1 MLTRCPSCATAF
13 RITQAQLEARQG
25 MVRCGRCGNAFNAV
39 DCAVEGQ
46 DKPAAGAPPEP
57 PTRAATPEAA
67 EWVPADE
74 AAPSVEAG
82 PRAAGSRF
90 VASSTVE
97 RAMASEGTA
106 EPAAAP
112 LQPSSPP
119 EAPSAAAPATED
131 TPEPTPPA
139 DEDEQEDEQEGEKAG
154 GQAPGNEVADRPIAA
169 MLAGQPRARRSLP
182 RSWAFG
188 VLAMLLLALAQIAYL
203 FRDELASGMPWTKP
217 YLGAVCGLVG
227 CRIELLRLPE
237 LMDIEYSDLQPEPG
251 RRDRLMLRATVRN
264 RASVTQAFPHLELT
278 LTDHRDQALA
288 RRVLP
293 PADYLPVGTDPA
305 AGMAANGEIHVALP
319 LDVAGVGASGYR
331 LYVFYP

>member
-1 MLTRCPSCATAF
+1 MLTRCPSCSTAF

-139 DEDEQEDEQEGEKAG
+139 DEDEHEDDEAG
-154 GQAPGNEVADRPIAA
+154 GQAPGSAVPERPIAA

-264 RASVTQAFPHLELT
+264 RASVTQAYPHLELT

>member
-13 RITQAQLEARQG
+13 RITQAQLDARQG

-46 DKPAAGAPPEP
+46 DIPAATEAANQAASAPPEP
-57 PTRAATPEAA
+57 PTPAATPEPA
-67 EWVPADE
+67 EWIPADL
-74 AAPSVEAG
+74 AAPSGEAG
-82 PRAAGSRF
+82 SRAAGSHF

-97 RAMASEGTA
+97 RAMASEVAG
-106 EPAAAP
+106 EHAAAP
-112 LQPSSPP
+112 PQPPAPMVEATSS
-119 EAPSAAAPATED
+119 AAPAIEAA
-131 TPEPTPPA
+131 PPA
-139 DEDEQEDEQEGEKAG
+139 AEDEEAG
-154 GQAPGNEVADRPIAA
+154 GQAQGDALEERPIAA
-169 MLAGQPRARRSLP
+169 ILAGPPKVRHRLP

-188 VLAMLLLALAQIAYL
+188 VLAMLLLALAQIAYI

-217 YLGAVCGLVG
+217 YLGAFCGLVG

-264 RASVTQAFPHLELT
+264 RALVTQAFPHIELT
-278 LTDHRDQALA
+278 LTDHRDHALA

-293 PADYLPVGTDPA
+293 PADYLPAGADPA
-305 AGMAANGEIHVALP
+305 AGVEANGEIHVALP

>member
-46 DKPAAGAPPEP
+46 DNPAASAAEAANQAASAPPEP
-57 PTRAATPEAA
+57 PTPAATPEPA
-67 EWVPADE
+67 EWIPAE
-74 AAPSVEAG
+74 MAAPSGQPE

-97 RAMASEGTA
+97 RAMAAEAVG

-112 LQPSSPP
+112 LQRPAPQAQAPSSAGPASE
-119 EAPSAAAPATED
+119 EAPPAA
-131 TPEPTPPA
+131 
-139 DEDEQEDEQEGEKAG
+139 EDEEAG
-154 GQAPGNEVADRPIAA
+154 GRAQGGALEERPIAA
-169 MLAGQPRARRSLP
+169 LLAGPPKVRYRLP
-182 RSWAFG
+182 RTWAFG

-217 YLGAVCGLVG
+217 YLGAFCGLVG

-264 RASVTQAFPHLELT
+264 RASVTLAYPHLELT

-293 PADYLPVGTDPA
+293 PADYLPAGADPA
-305 AGMAANGEIHVALP
+305 AGVAANGEIHVALP